1 MIQRGSFVNKHC
13 LFLLFIIIICMIG
26 YEYIEGIELE
36 GIFKILFGDKLEGKF
51 HKKILYILPLS
62 FFPSFCSIINDY
74 KKQMH

>member
-1 MIQRGSFVNKHC
+1 
-13 LFLLFIIIICMIG
+13 MIG